1 MAARPPDED
10 MLGVIGLCPLGEAEV
25 TQFIAARPADA
36 PFEYVVTAN
45 AQHLVLLAEPGAPL
59 REAYDAAWLRLN
71 DGQIARALARWA
83 TGASFGL
90 ATGSDVTRHLLA
102 QHITAEDAVTIIGG
116 APGLPEALRS
126 RFPIRRIHLHDPPM
140 GYIHDP
146 GAVEAAVAF
155 VRAHP
160 SRFVFVTTGVPRS
173 EAFLLRLKQAGGIT
187 GTGLAFGSAL
197 RFAVDEVQRAP
208 DWMRALGLEWLFRL
222 GSEPQRLWRRYVIE
236 SSPIFL
242 LAWRAWRRAR

>member
-1 MAARPPDED
+1 
-10 MLGVIGLCPLGEAEV
+10 VIGLCPLGEAEV
-25 TQFIAARPADA
+25 TPLLAARPAGA

-45 AQHLVLLAEPGAPL
+45 AQHLVLLAEPGGAL
-59 REAYDAAWLRLN
+59 RQAYDAAWLRLN
-71 DGQIARALARWA
+71 DGQIGRVLARWA
-83 TGASFGL
+83 TGARFGL
-90 ATGSDVTRHLLA
+90 AAGSDVTRRLLE
-102 QHITAEDAVTIIGG
+102 QHITARDDLTIIGG
-116 APGLPEALRS
+116 APGLPDALRL

-146 GAVEAAVAF
+146 EAVATAIAF

-160 SRFVFVTTGVPRS
+160 SRFVFVTTGAPRS

-197 RFAVDEVQRAP
+197 RFAVDEVSRAP
-208 DWMRALGLEWLFRL
+208 GWMRAIGLEWLFRL
-222 GSEPQRLWRRYVIE
+222 GSEPRRLWRRYVIE